1 VRERRGKINTK
12 TLPDFGHF
20 SGEYIAEPV
29 LGHFKQGVF
38 MTCDQ
43 LQSSS
48 VAEFILAPEL

>member
-1 VRERRGKINTK
+1 VREGGGEIKTK